1 MNAAKMMCSGL
12 LAAGLCA
19 HQAFAASDAAPS
31 AHQAAMPPSD
41 TKPEPVVAPRP
52 KRVDFEHE
60 GASQEARHMAD
71 WIVDSGDNHSLPF
84 AIVDKIDA
92 KVFVFEA
99 HGRLRGAAA
108 VLLGLATGD
117 DSVPGIGTRK
127 LASIS
132 PKERTTPA
140 GRFLASIGRNISGKK
155 ILWVDYEA
163 AISLHPVITSN
174 VKERRAQRLATP
186 SPLDNRISYGCINVP
201 VKFFNS
207 VVSPAFTGTNGI
219 VYVLPETR
227 TQQNVF
233 ASYDVD

>member
-1 MNAAKMMCSGL
+1 
-12 LAAGLCA
+12 
-19 HQAFAASDAAPS
+19 
-31 AHQAAMPPSD
+31 MPPSD
-41 TKPEPVVAPRP
+41 TKPEPVAALRP
-52 KRVDFEHE
+52 KRVDFERE
-60 GASQEARHMAD
+60 GVSQEARHMAD

-92 KVFVFEA
+92 KVFVFDA
-99 HGRLRGAAA
+99 HGQLRGAAA